1 MQLSITE
8 NEKKN
13 GIELLFSENL
23 SKEFSTFLRE
33 LGFKQYNNVKN
44 KWYAD
49 AHPAYKS
56 FATSLATAFSNGD
69 DWQTVNVY
77 PSFQPSLE
85 NIDKGKFSFV
95 VISYSGEQK
104 AEKTEY
110 VLFDS
115 YKKIALEIA
124 TQFAILKYGDDL
136 KHVEVSPRNYKRK
149 ARILYDNG
157 QIINRIKVEEK
168 TEIEKLPA
176 KEVENDLPI
185 EESETQEETTLE
197 IMNSKEQIKKENEP
211 AKEAENELP
220 IEDSKT
226 QVETTLETLNSKEQ
240 NKKENEP
247 AKEAENELSK
257 EDSKTKKETTLEK
270 ITTENESDYKTDAER
285 QLSTRDVL
293 NEVINKLRKVEETLD
308 GEDETILATSVMDFE
323 DALEQTGH
331 TRFENKLLKA
341 LQNFQEWMYDLKFET
356 RKIALMEV
364 NRLNQ
369 SLGLP
374 LFALKKDVLKALSV
388 SKDIFN
394 RDHIVPNILVPSKA
408 GEPFQSGGLNLSDAN
423 FMRMKFKRLYN
434 ITDETIDQASGLDL
448 FRLSQMAHPND
459 YGISVNRSTVLR
471 EWESRGRE
479 AFEEIGY
486 PTDLDYPYVNV
497 HVGYK
502 SVSTLASQIG
512 AYDNRHQWWSA
523 VEHSRPIADLA
534 KGIVILDS
542 LLMELVEKRLELVNP
557 KTNKPKTDKKSK
569 EAFNDIEWEI
579 SRLERSKLVIQDY
592 MNKDL
597 EVEELLPEPK
607 PKKEKQ
613 QEPNDYLDKVIA
625 IMHTAFAKAERLS
638 KKKIEKLREETDAP
652 TMGALWEAVELSW
665 LLWYKMLY
673 REPIPFEARLKKMVL
688 FWNKVQPTYA
698 YSDSSKELYKQ
709 YSTPCPIGAIVAQ
722 YTGMDEAEFIFEPS
736 AGNGL
741 LLVGANPRI
750 THVNEIDKSRK
761 QSLEH
766 QGFGRITSDNAAQ
779 PFPEMMHKVHDVV
792 VTNPPFASWEDS
804 KFDKERIIQKYFNKH
819 RGLANHIRLEHLMA
833 GLALYTMKD
842 DGKAAIIIM
851 GHVYFGDDG
860 LFAKY
865 RPFFN
870 WLYRHY
876 KVDDVINMNSY
887 KLYNKQGAVTKT
899 MLILIGGRKSTP
911 SGVAPNKSEQPHLED
926 MVETFEDLWE
936 QTKSHIKPN
945 IDTIIKQLKIARTK

>member
-1 MQLSITE
+1 MELSITHNE
-8 NEKKN
+8 NKK
-13 GIELLFSENL
+13 GIEILFSEKL
-23 SKEFSTFLRE
+23 PEKLMTFLRE
-33 LGFKQYNNVKN
+33 LGFKESLKDKN
-44 KWYAD
+44 TWYAD

-56 FATSLATAFSNGD
+56 FATSLRDAFSRGD
-69 DWQTVNVY
+69 HWETVAVY

-85 NIDKGKFSFV
+85 NIDKSKFSFV
-95 VISYSGEQK
+95 SISYRGAEK
-104 AEKTEY
+104 AETKDY
-110 VLFDS
+110 VLFDP
-115 YKKIALEIA
+115 YKKVATEIA
-124 TQFAILKYGDDL
+124 NQYAITKYGDDL
-136 KHVEVSPRNYKRK
+136 QNIEVSPRNYKRK
-149 ARILYDNG
+149 ARILYDNR
-157 QIINRIKVEEK
+157 QIINRIKVDEK
-168 TEIEKLPA
+168 TE
-176 KEVENDLPI
+176 
-185 EESETQEETTLE
+185 
-197 IMNSKEQIKKENEP
+197 KENEP
-211 AKEAENELP
+211 AKEVENELP

-226 QVETTLETLNSKEQ
+226 KIE
-240 NKKENEP
+240 EP
-247 AKEAENELSK
+247 TEEVA
-257 EDSKTKKETTLEK
+257 
-270 ITTENESDYKTDAER
+270 TENDSGYKTDKER
-285 QLSTRDVL
+285 QISTREIL
-293 NEVINKLRKVEETLD
+293 NEVIGKLAILEDRLE
-308 GEDETILATSVMDFE
+308 GEDETIIATTILDLE
-323 DALEQTGH
+323 DAAEQSSNL
-331 TRFENKLLKA
+331 RFKNELLKA
-341 LQNFQEWMYDLKFET
+341 LQNFKDWIFDLTFST
-356 RKIALMEV
+356 RTMALMEI

-369 SLGLP
+369 SLELP
-374 LFALKKDVLKALSV
+374 FFYLKEDVPKTLSV

-394 RDHIVPNILVPSKA
+394 RDHIVPNVLVPSKA

-423 FMRMKFKRLYN
+423 FVRMKFKRLYN

-459 YGISVNRSTVLR
+459 YGINVNRSAVLR
-471 EWESRGRE
+471 EWESRGSE

-486 PTDLDYPYVNV
+486 PTDLDYPFVNV

-512 AYDNRHQWWSA
+512 AYDDRHQWWSA

-534 KGIVILDS
+534 KGIVIIDS
-542 LLMELVEKRLELVNP
+542 LLMELVEKKLELVNP

-597 EVEELLPEPK
+597 EAEESLPEPK
-607 PKKEKQ
+607 PQKEKNKQ
-613 QEPNDYLDKVIA
+613 PNDYLDKVIA

-638 KKKIEKLREETDAP
+638 KKKIEKLKEETNAP

-688 FWNKVQPTYA
+688 FWNKAQPTYA

-779 PFPEMMHKVHDVV
+779 PFPEMMHKVQDVV
-792 VTNPPFASWEDS
+792 VTNPPFASWDDT

-851 GHVYFGDDG
+851 GHVYFGEDG

-899 MLILIGGRKSTP
+899 MLILIGGRKSKP

-945 IDTIIKQLKIARTK
+945 IDTIIKQLKTARTK

>member
-1 MQLSITE
+1 MELSISH
-8 NEKKN
+8 NEDKK
-13 GIELLFSENL
+13 GIELFFNEELPQKL
-23 SKEFSTFLRE
+23 ITFLRE
-33 LGFKQYNNVKN
+33 LGFKEALRDRN

-56 FATSLATAFSNGD
+56 FATSLSEVFLKGG
-69 DWQTVNVY
+69 DWQTAALY
-77 PSFQPSLE
+77 PSFEPSLE
-85 NIDKGKFSFV
+85 NIDNSKFSFV
-95 VISYSGEQK
+95 TISYRGEEK
-104 AEKTEY
+104 AETKEY

-115 YKKIALEIA
+115 YKKIAMEIA
-124 TQFAILKYGDDL
+124 NQYAIAKYGDDL
-136 KHVEVSPRNYKRK
+136 QNIEVYPRNYKRK
-149 ARILYDNG
+149 ARILYDKG
-157 QIINRIKVEEK
+157 QIIHRIKVEENS
-168 TEIEKLPA
+168 EIEKLPTNEIDTRLPLEGSKTE
-176 KEVENDLPI
+176 KEIPI
-185 EESETQEETTLE
+185 EE
-197 IMNSKEQIKKENEP
+197 
-211 AKEAENELP
+211 EATEY
-220 IEDSKT
+220 D
-226 QVETTLETLNSKEQ
+226 
-240 NKKENEP
+240 NK
-247 AKEAENELSK
+247 SG
-257 EDSKTKKETTLEK
+257 
-270 ITTENESDYKTDAER
+270 YKTDEER
-285 QLSTRDVL
+285 KISTREIL
-293 NEVINKLRKVEETLD
+293 NEVIEKLIILENTLE
-308 GEDETILATSVMDFE
+308 GEDETIIATTILDLE
-323 DALEQTGH
+323 DAAAQSSKIHFKNE
-331 TRFENKLLKA
+331 LLKA
-341 LQNFQEWMYDLKFET
+341 LQNLKDWIFDLSFSNRT
-356 RKIALMEV
+356 MALMEI
-364 NRLNQ
+364 NRLNK
-369 SLGLP
+369 SLDLP
-374 LFALKKDVLKALSV
+374 FFNLKEDIPKTLSV

-394 RDHIVPNILVPSKA
+394 RDHIVPNVLVPTKA
-408 GEPFQSGGLNLSDAN
+408 GEPFQSGGLNLGDAN
-423 FMRMKFKRLYN
+423 FLRMKFKRLYT
-434 ITDETIDQASGLDL
+434 ITDDTIEQASGLDL

-459 YGISVNRSTVLR
+459 YGININRSTVLR
-471 EWESRGRE
+471 ELESRGRE
-479 AFEEIGY
+479 AFEEIGF
-486 PTDLDYPYVNV
+486 PTDLDYPYVNI
-497 HVGYK
+497 HTGYK
-502 SVSTLASQIG
+502 SISSLASQIG
-512 AYDNRHQWWSA
+512 ANDDRHQWWSV

-534 KGIVILDS
+534 KGIVIMDA

-557 KTNKPKTDKKSK
+557 KTKKPKTDKKSK

-579 SRLERSKLVIQDY
+579 KRLERSKLVIQDY
-592 MNKDL
+592 MNKGL
-597 EVEELLPEPK
+597 EVEESLPEPK
-607 PKKEKQ
+607 PKKENKHQ
-613 QEPNDYLDKVIA
+613 SNDYLDKVIA
-625 IMHTAFAKAERLS
+625 IMHTAFTKAERLS
-638 KKKIEKLREETDAP
+638 KKKVERLKEETGAP

-673 REPIPFEARLKKMVL
+673 KEPIPFEARLKKMML
-688 FWNKVQPTYA
+688 FWDKVQPTYA

-709 YSTPCPIGAIVAQ
+709 YSTPCPIGAIIAQ
-722 YTGMDEAEFIFEPS
+722 YTEMDEAEFIFEPS

-792 VTNPPFASWEDS
+792 VTNPPFASWDDS

-899 MLILIGGRKSTP
+899 MLILIGGRKSKP

-926 MVETFEDLWE
+926 MVETFEDLWK

-945 IDTIIKQLKIARTK
+945 IDTIIKQLKTARTK

>member
-1 MQLSITE
+1 MQLVNMETIC
-8 NEKKN
+8 KM
-13 GIELLFSENL
+13 
-23 SKEFSTFLRE
+23 SK
-33 LGFKQYNNVKN
+33 
-44 KWYAD
+44 
-49 AHPAYKS
+49 
-56 FATSLATAFSNGD
+56 SL
-69 DWQTVNVY
+69 
-77 PSFQPSLE
+77 
-85 NIDKGKFSFV
+85 
-95 VISYSGEQK
+95 
-104 AEKTEY
+104 
-110 VLFDS
+110 
-115 YKKIALEIA
+115 
-124 TQFAILKYGDDL
+124 
-136 KHVEVSPRNYKRK
+136 PRNYKRK
-149 ARILYDNG
+149 ARILYDKG
-157 QIINRIKVEEK
+157 QIINRFKVDEK
-168 TEIEKLPA
+168 TEIKNEPT
-176 KEVENDLPI
+176 KEAENDFPI
-185 EESETQEETTLE
+185 EDSKTQDNTTLE
-197 IMNSKEQIKKENEP
+197 TTNNEEQIKI
-211 AKEAENELP
+211 ENELP

-226 QVETTLETLNSKEQ
+226 KIE
-240 NKKENEP
+240 EP
-247 AKEAENELSK
+247 TEGV
-257 EDSKTKKETTLEK
+257 
-270 ITTENESDYKTDAER
+270 TTENESGYKTDKER
-285 QLSTRDVL
+285 KISTREIL
-293 NEVINKLRKVEETLD
+293 SEVISKLLILEETLE
-308 GEDETILATSVMDFE
+308 GEDETIIATTILDLE
-323 DALEQTGH
+323 DAAEQTSNL
-331 TRFENKLLKA
+331 RFKNELLKA
-341 LQNFQEWMYDLKFET
+341 LQNFKDWIFDLTFSSRT
-356 RKIALMEV
+356 MALMEI

-369 SLGLP
+369 SLDLP
-374 LFALKKDVLKALSV
+374 LFHLKEEVAKTLSV

-394 RDHIVPNILVPSKA
+394 RDHIVPNVLVPTKA

-423 FMRMKFKRLYN
+423 FMRMKFKRLYK
-434 ITDETIDQASGLDL
+434 ITDDTIDQASGLDL

-459 YGISVNRSTVLR
+459 YGINVNRSTVIR

-497 HVGYK
+497 HTGYK

-512 AYDNRHQWWSA
+512 ANDDRHQWWSA

-534 KGIVILDS
+534 KGIVIMDS
-542 LLMELVEKRLELVNP
+542 LLMELVEKKLELVNP
-557 KTNKPKTDKKSK
+557 KTNKPRTDKQSK

-597 EVEELLPEPK
+597 EVEESRPEPK

-638 KKKIEKLREETDAP
+638 KKKIEKLREETNAP

-709 YSTPCPIGAIVAQ
+709 YSTPCPIGAIIAQ
-722 YTGMDEAEFIFEPS
+722 YTRMDEAEFIFEPS

-792 VTNPPFASWEDS
+792 VTNPPFASWDDS

-899 MLILIGGRKSTP
+899 MLILIGGRKLKP

-926 MVETFEDLWE
+926 MVETFEDLWK

-945 IDTIIKQLKIARTK
+945 IDTIIKQLKTARTQ

>member
-1 MQLSITE
+1 MQVTITE
-8 NEKKN
+8 NEEKSR
-13 GIELLFSENL
+13 IELLFSEDL
-23 SKEFSTFLRE
+23 PKEFSTFLLE
-33 LGFKQYNNVKN
+33 LGFREVLKKKN
-44 KWYAD
+44 TWYSD

-56 FATSLATAFSNGD
+56 FTTSLRDAFSRGGD
-69 DWQTVNVY
+69 WKTVSMY

-85 NIDKGKFSFV
+85 NIDKSKFSFV
-95 VISYSGEQK
+95 TISYRGEEK
-104 AEKTEY
+104 AEKDEY
-110 VLFDS
+110 VLFDP
-115 YKKIALEIA
+115 YKKVAMQIA
-124 TQFAILKYGDDL
+124 TQYAITKYGDDL
-136 KHVEVSPRNYKRK
+136 QNVEVSPRNYKRK
-149 ARILYDNG
+149 ARILYDKG
-157 QIINRIKVEEK
+157 QIINRFKVDEK
-168 TEIEKLPA
+168 TEI
-176 KEVENDLPI
+176 ENDLPI
-185 EESETQEETTLE
+185 EDSKTQDKTTLE
-197 IMNSKEQIKKENEP
+197 TTNNEEQIKI
-211 AKEAENELP
+211 ENELP

-226 QVETTLETLNSKEQ
+226 KIKEPT
-240 NKKENEP
+240 EEV
-247 AKEAENELSK
+247 
-257 EDSKTKKETTLEK
+257 
-270 ITTENESDYKTDAER
+270 TTEKESSYRTDKER
-285 QLSTRDVL
+285 KISTREIL
-293 NEVINKLRKVEETLD
+293 SEVINKLGIIEDTLE
-308 GEDETILATSVMDFE
+308 GEDETIIATTILDLE
-323 DALEQTGH
+323 DAQEQSSDL
-331 TRFENKLLKA
+331 RFKNELLKA
-341 LQNFQEWMYDLKFET
+341 LQNFKDWIFDLTFSSRT
-356 RKIALMEV
+356 MALIEI

-369 SLGLP
+369 SLELP
-374 LFALKKDVLKALSV
+374 LFHLKEEVPKTLSV

-394 RDHIVPNILVPSKA
+394 RDHIVPNVLVPTKA

-434 ITDETIDQASGLDL
+434 ITDDTIEQVSGLDL

-459 YGISVNRSTVLR
+459 YGINVNRSTVLR

-486 PTDLDYPYVNV
+486 PTDLDYPYINV

-512 AYDNRHQWWSA
+512 AYDDRHQWWSA

-534 KGIVILDS
+534 KGIVIMDS
-542 LLMELVEKRLELVNP
+542 LLMELVEKKLELVNP
-557 KTNKPKTDKKSK
+557 KTNKPRTDKQSK

-579 SRLERSKLVIQDY
+579 SRLERSKQVIQDY

-597 EVEELLPEPK
+597 EVEESLPETK
-607 PKKEKQ
+607 PNKEKK

-638 KKKIEKLREETDAP
+638 KKKIEKLREETNAP

-709 YSTPCPIGAIVAQ
+709 YSTPCPIGAIIAQ
-722 YTGMDEAEFIFEPS
+722 YTQMNEAEFIFEPS

-792 VTNPPFASWEDS
+792 VTNPPFASWDDS

-899 MLILIGGRKSTP
+899 MLILIGGRKSKP
-911 SGVAPNKSEQPHLED
+911 SGVAPNKSEQPHLEN
-926 MVETFEDLWE
+926 MVETFEDLWK

-945 IDTIIKQLKIARTK
+945 MDTIIKQLKTARTQ

>member
-1 MQLSITE
+1 MQVTITE
-8 NEKKN
+8 NEEKN
-13 GIELLFSENL
+13 AIELLFSENL
-23 SKEFSTFLRE
+23 PKEFSTFLLE
-33 LGFKQYNNVKN
+33 LGFREVFKKKN
-44 KWYAD
+44 TWCAD

-56 FATSLATAFSNGD
+56 FATSLRDAFSRGD
-69 DWQTVNVY
+69 DWKTVSMY

-85 NIDKGKFSFV
+85 NIDKSKFSFV
-95 VISYSGEQK
+95 TISYKGKEK
-104 AEKTEY
+104 AEKAEY

-115 YKKIALEIA
+115 YKKVALEIA
-124 TQFAILKYGDDL
+124 TQFAIMKYGDDL
-136 KHVEVSPRNYKRK
+136 KHVEVTPRNYKRK
-149 ARILYDNG
+149 ARILYDKE
-157 QIINRIKVEEK
+157 QIINRVKVDEK
-168 TEIEKLPA
+168 TEIENEPT

-185 EESETQEETTLE
+185 EDSKTQDKTTLE
-197 IMNSKEQIKKENEP
+197 TTNNEEQIKIEN
-211 AKEAENELP
+211 KLP

-226 QVETTLETLNSKEQ
+226 KIKEPT
-240 NKKENEP
+240 EEV
-247 AKEAENELSK
+247 
-257 EDSKTKKETTLEK
+257 
-270 ITTENESDYKTDAER
+270 TTENESSYKTDKER
-285 QLSTRDVL
+285 KISTREIL
-293 NEVINKLRKVEETLD
+293 REVISKLVTLEETLQ
-308 GEDETILATSVMDFE
+308 GEDETIIATTILDLE
-323 DALEQTGH
+323 DAQEQSSNL
-331 TRFENKLLKA
+331 RFKNELLKA
-341 LQNFQEWMYDLKFET
+341 LQNFKDWIFDLTFST
-356 RKIALMEV
+356 RTMALMEI

-369 SLGLP
+369 SLDLP
-374 LFALKKDVLKALSV
+374 LFHLKEEVAKTLSI

-394 RDHIVPNILVPSKA
+394 RDHIVPNVLVPTKA

-434 ITDETIDQASGLDL
+434 ITDETIEQASGLDL

-459 YGISVNRSTVLR
+459 YGINVNRSTVLR

-479 AFEEIGY
+479 VFEEIGY

-512 AYDNRHQWWSA
+512 AYDDRHQWWSA

-534 KGIVILDS
+534 KGIVIMDS
-542 LLMELVEKRLELVNP
+542 LLMELVDKKLELVNP
-557 KTNKPKTDKKSK
+557 KTNKPRTDKQSK

-597 EVEELLPEPK
+597 EVEESLPEPK
-607 PKKEKQ
+607 PKKEKK
-613 QEPNDYLDKVIA
+613 QETNDYLDKVIA

-638 KKKIEKLREETDAP
+638 KKKIEKLRAETNAP
-652 TMGALWEAVELSW
+652 SMGALWEAVELSW

-673 REPIPFEARLKKMVL
+673 REPISFEARLKKMVL

-709 YSTPCPIGAIVAQ
+709 YSTPCPIGAIIAQ
-722 YTGMDEAEFIFEPS
+722 YTQMDDAEFIFEPS

-792 VTNPPFASWEDS
+792 VTNPPFASWDDS

-899 MLILIGGRKSTP
+899 MLILIDGRKSKP
-911 SGVAPNKSEQPHLED
+911 SGVAPNKSEQPHLEN
-926 MVETFEDLWE
+926 MVETFEDLWK

-945 IDTIIKQLKIARTK
+945 IDTIIKQLKTARTQ

>member
-1 MQLSITE
+1 MQVTITE
-8 NEKKN
+8 NEEKN
-13 GIELLFSENL
+13 AIELLFSENL
-23 SKEFSTFLRE
+23 PKEFSTFLLE
-33 LGFKQYNNVKN
+33 LGFREVLKKKN
-44 KWYAD
+44 TWYSD

-56 FATSLATAFSNGD
+56 FATSLRDAFSRGGD
-69 DWQTVNVY
+69 WKMVSMY

-85 NIDKGKFSFV
+85 NIDKSKFSYV
-95 VISYSGEQK
+95 TISYRGKEK
-104 AEKTEY
+104 AEKDEY
-110 VLFDS
+110 VLFDP
-115 YKKIALEIA
+115 YKKVAMQIA
-124 TQFAILKYGDDL
+124 TQYAITKYGDDL
-136 KHVEVSPRNYKRK
+136 QNVEVSPRNYKRK
-149 ARILYDNG
+149 ARILYDKG
-157 QIINRIKVEEK
+157 QIINRIEVEDK
-168 TEIEKLPA
+168 SEIEELPA
-176 KEVENDLPI
+176 KEI
-185 EESETQEETTLE
+185 
-197 IMNSKEQIKKENEP
+197 
-211 AKEAENELP
+211 ENELP
-220 IEDSKT
+220 KENNKT
-226 QVETTLETLNSKEQ
+226 ENKETLEEVP
-240 NKKENEP
+240 KENE
-247 AKEAENELSK
+247 SG
-257 EDSKTKKETTLEK
+257 
-270 ITTENESDYKTDAER
+270 YKTDKER
-285 QLSTRDVL
+285 KISTREIL
-293 NEVINKLRKVEETLD
+293 NEVIEKLIILENTLE
-308 GEDETILATSVMDFE
+308 GEDETIIATTILDLE
-323 DALEQTGH
+323 DAAAQSSKVHFKNE
-331 TRFENKLLKA
+331 LLKA
-341 LQNFQEWMYDLKFET
+341 LQNFEDWIYDLSFST
-356 RKIALMEV
+356 RTAALMEI
-364 NRLNQ
+364 NRLNK
-369 SLGLP
+369 SLDLP
-374 LFALKKDVLKALSV
+374 FFNLKEDIPKTLSV

-394 RDHIVPNILVPSKA
+394 RDHIVPNVLVPAKA
-408 GEPFQSGGLNLSDAN
+408 GEPFQSGGLNLGDAN
-423 FMRMKFKRLYN
+423 FLRMKFKRLYN
-434 ITDETIDQASGLDL
+434 ITDETIEQASGLDL

-459 YGISVNRSTVLR
+459 YGINVNRSTVLR

-497 HVGYK
+497 HTGYK

-512 AYDNRHQWWSA
+512 AYDDRHQWWSA

-534 KGIVILDS
+534 KGIVIMDS
-542 LLMELVEKRLELVNP
+542 LLMELVEKKLELVNP
-557 KTNKPKTDKKSK
+557 KTNKPRTDKQSK

-579 SRLERSKLVIQDY
+579 SRLERSKQVIQDY

-597 EVEELLPEPK
+597 EVEESLPEPK
-607 PKKEKQ
+607 PKKEKK

-625 IMHTAFAKAERLS
+625 IMHTTFAKAERLS
-638 KKKIEKLREETDAP
+638 KKKIEKLREETNAP

-673 REPIPFEARLKKMVL
+673 REPIPFETRLKKMVL

-779 PFPEMMHKVHDVV
+779 PFPEMMNKVHDVV
-792 VTNPPFASWEDS
+792 VTNPPFASWDDS

-899 MLILIGGRKSTP
+899 MLILIGGRKTKP

-926 MVETFEDLWE
+926 MVETFEDLWK
-936 QTKSHIKPN
+936 QTRSHIKPN
-945 IDTIIKQLKIARTK
+945 IDTIIKQLKTARTK

>member
-1 MQLSITE
+1 
-8 NEKKN
+8 
-13 GIELLFSENL
+13 
-23 SKEFSTFLRE
+23 
-33 LGFKQYNNVKN
+33 
-44 KWYAD
+44 
-49 AHPAYKS
+49 
-56 FATSLATAFSNGD
+56 
-69 DWQTVNVY
+69 VY
-77 PSFQPSLE
+77 PSFQPSFE
-85 NIDKGKFSFV
+85 NIDKSKFSFV
-95 VISYSGEQK
+95 SISYRG
-104 AEKTEY
+104 AEKAKTKDY
-110 VLFDS
+110 VLFDP
-115 YKKIALEIA
+115 YKKVATEIA
-124 TQFAILKYGDDL
+124 SQYAIAKYGDDL
-136 KHVEVSPRNYKRK
+136 QNIEVSPRNYKRK

-157 QIINRIKVEEK
+157 QIINRIKVDEK
-168 TEIEKLPA
+168 TE
-176 KEVENDLPI
+176 
-185 EESETQEETTLE
+185 
-197 IMNSKEQIKKENEP
+197 KENEP
-211 AKEAENELP
+211 AKEVENELP

-226 QVETTLETLNSKEQ
+226 KTE
-240 NKKENEP
+240 EP
-247 AKEAENELSK
+247 TEEVATKS
-257 EDSKTKKETTLEK
+257 DSG
-270 ITTENESDYKTDAER
+270 YKTDKER
-285 QLSTRDVL
+285 QISTREIL
-293 NEVINKLRKVEETLD
+293 YEVIGKLAILEDRLE
-308 GEDETILATSVMDFE
+308 GEDETIIATTILDLE
-323 DALEQTGH
+323 DAAEQSSNL
-331 TRFENKLLKA
+331 RFKNELLKA
-341 LQNFQEWMYDLKFET
+341 LQNFKDWIFDLTFST
-356 RKIALMEV
+356 RTMALMEI

-369 SLGLP
+369 SLELP
-374 LFALKKDVLKALSV
+374 FFYLKEDVPKTLSV

-394 RDHIVPNILVPSKA
+394 RDHIVPNVLVPSKA

-497 HVGYK
+497 HAGYR
-502 SVSTLASQIG
+502 SISSLASQIG

-523 VEHSRPIADLA
+523 VEHSRPIADLE
-534 KGIVILDS
+534 KGVVIIDN
-542 LLMELVEKRLELVNP
+542 LLLELEEDKSEFINP
-557 KTNKPKTDKKSK
+557 KTNKPKSDKFSK
-569 EAFNDIEWEI
+569 ESISDIEWAM
-579 SRLERSKLVIQDY
+579 SRLERSKEVIYDY
-592 MNKDL
+592 QRKINKPK
-597 EVEELLPEPK
+597 EPLPLPK
-607 PKKEKQ
+607 PKKEKK

-625 IMHTAFAKAERLS
+625 IMHTTFAKAERLS
-638 KKKIEKLREETDAP
+638 KKKIERLKEETDAP

-673 REPIPFEARLKKMVL
+673 KEPIPFEARLKKMVL
-688 FWNKVQPTYA
+688 FWNKIQPTYA

-792 VTNPPFASWEDS
+792 VTNPPFASWDDS

-899 MLILIGGRKSTP
+899 MLILIGGRKSKP
-911 SGVAPNKSEQPHLED
+911 YGVAPNKSEQPHLED
-926 MVETFEDLWE
+926 MVETFEDLWK
-936 QTKSHIKPN
+936 QTESHIKPN
-945 IDTIIKQLKIARTK
+945 IDTILTQLKTARTK